1 MEGIK
6 YAFYSAALGIAIQ
19 EARKEAE
26 ETLVRAAERKESD
39 DDDEGASGLPAE
51 ERPKIMM
58 SADDDDEDVPPSDSI
73 PTGITLRAWFGV
85 KLVSTI
91 D

>member
-1 MEGIK
+1 MLFRS
-6 YAFYSAALGIAIQ
+6 YLANDLPLALKMYLQ
-19 EARKEAE
+19 VVDM
-26 ETLVRAAERKESD
+26 T
-39 DDDEGASGLPAE
+39 
-51 ERPKIMM
+51 
-58 SADDDDEDVPPSDSI
+58 DDDDEDVPPSDSI